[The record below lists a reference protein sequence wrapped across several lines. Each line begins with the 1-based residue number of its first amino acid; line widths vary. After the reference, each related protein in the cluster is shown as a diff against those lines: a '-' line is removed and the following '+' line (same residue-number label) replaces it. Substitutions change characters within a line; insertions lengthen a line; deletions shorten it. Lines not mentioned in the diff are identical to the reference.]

1 MEYISLGSHCY
12 PAWLIERMGLRNA
25 AYPFDWLFS
34 DPRMILDCLRDR
46 CSTLLNPIYHQKV
59 DAHRSNH
66 TLYGPRF
73 GHTSVFNHHDI
84 THPDT
89 AAHFSRA
96 VGRMEE
102 ILSSSEDVQL
112 VLMAPQLRLS
122 DQIFHE
128 LVHELTLRNPS
139 NDLVAIRLH
148 GSGDGLGMVPPEGRS
163 NPREVKLTIKI
174 DNGRLYEFRPQ
185 SDMQGG
191 MAFEDES
198 DNSALERLIVS

>member
-1 MEYISLGSHCY
+1 
-12 PAWLIERMGLRNA
+12 
-25 AYPFDWLFS
+25 
-34 DPRMILDCLRDR
+34 
-46 CSTLLNPIYHQKV
+46 
-59 DAHRSNH
+59 
-66 TLYGPRF
+66 
-73 GHTSVFNHHDI
+73 
-84 THPDT
+84 
-89 AAHFSRA
+89 
-96 VGRMEE
+96 MEE